1 LKTNSVT
8 SKAGNLLQWWMIAL
22 AGVVASWVWMA
33 YYLVS
38 YVNITSVLVGSG
50 LCTLVAVTLII
61 DYARKRESIDATEDE
76 LSVEE
81 AAEEVANMVTEDQNL
96 SDLFMDDI
104 EDAADVPQVDD
115 LLQNLAAESQDR
127 KIKELLQQWLDTGKI
142 YSREAGALRSAVAE
156 AINQMEQATDTIAN
170 SFQAVINKAAVQARQ
185 AMELLEGT
193 QGATQDGVPQSL
205 QDFIQVTDRRL
216 NKMADEVVRVAD
228 LSVKMVKD
236 LDDVQQRAQ
245 AIDGF
250 LRDVETLA
258 DQTKL
263 LALNADIEAARAGEA
278 GRGFAVV
285 ANEVRRLSQRSHV
298 FSQEIRKHLKAV
310 SNGLNRTYGN
320 MQTLT
325 AEDMEHALKL
335 KREVMEL
342 TESLEG
348 KNREVA
354 DTVGDIN
361 IISREI
367 AQDVQNI
374 VISLQF
380 QDITSQQLNNMLQP
394 VEDLKQKIGSLSK
407 ETVMVTEESRD
418 DSSWF
423 DGADDGKVD
432 SSGLEKEVQQENAK
446 ERSGS
451 DKRQKSDNG
460 PSVELF

>member
-1 LKTNSVT
+1 MH
-8 SKAGNLLQWWMIAL
+8 WWAIAL
-22 AGVVASWVWMA
+22 IGVLASWIWVV
-33 YYLVS
+33 L
-38 YVNITSVLVGSG
+38 YVPLWVAFGSG
-50 LCTLVAVTLII
+50 LCTLVAATLIV
-61 DYARKRESIDATEDE
+61 DYARKRGAIETDTSPTSEEEVEEEDE
-76 LSVEE
+76 INSG
-81 AAEEVANMVTEDQNL
+81 DQNL
-96 SDLFMDDI
+96 DELFLKEIGLAD
-104 EDAADVPQVDD
+104 DVPQVDEM
-115 LLQNLAAESQDR
+115 LQNLAAESQDR
-127 KIKELLQQWLDTGKI
+127 RVKELLQRWIETGKM
-142 YSREAGALRSAVAE
+142 YTDEATALRGAVAE
-156 AINQMEQATDTIAN
+156 AITQMEYATDTIAN

-250 LRDVETLA
+250 LLDVETLA

-263 LALNADIEAARAGEA
+263 LALNADIEAARAGES

-325 AEDMEHALKL
+325 AEDMEHALTL
-335 KREVMEL
+335 KREVVEL

-361 IISREI
+361 VISREI

-394 VEDLKQKIGSLSK
+394 VEELKQKISALSK
-407 ETVMVTEESRD
+407 ETMLLADESVQGRD
-418 DSSWF
+418 QWLNDSEH
-423 DGADDGKVD
+423 GKSD
-432 SSGLEKEVQQENAK
+432 AIELERKEQAEKSK
-446 ERSGS
+446 ERTKAEKS
-451 DKRQKSDNG
+451 RKSDGG

>member
-1 LKTNSVT
+1 M
-8 SKAGNLLQWWMIAL
+8 GQWWLIAL
-22 AGVVASWVWMA
+22 VGMIASWVWMA
-33 YYLVS
+33 LHVS
-38 YVNITSVLVGSG
+38 SVYALIGSG
-50 LCTLVAVTLII
+50 LCSLVAATLII
-61 DYARKRESIDATEDE
+61 DYARKRESLDAPPENLT
-76 LSVEE
+76 
-81 AAEEVANMVTEDQNL
+81 AEQAVDEVANIISEDQDL
-96 SDLFMDDI
+96 GELFMDDI
-104 EDAADVPQVDD
+104 GMSSDVPQVDD

-127 KIKELLQQWLDTGKI
+127 KVKDLLKQWVDTGKM
-142 YSREAGALRSAVAE
+142 YSSETKTLRKAVAE

-193 QGATQDGVPQSL
+193 QGAAQDGVPQSL

-228 LSVKMVKD
+228 LSVRMVKD

-263 LALNADIEAARAGEA
+263 LALNADIEAARAGDA

-320 MQTLT
+320 MQALT
-325 AEDMEHALKL
+325 AEDMEHALTL
-335 KREVMEL
+335 KREVVEL

-361 IISREI
+361 VISREI

-394 VEDLKQKIGSLSK
+394 VEELKQKIGMLSK
-407 ETVMVTEESRD
+407 ETIMITEESGK
-418 DSSWF
+418 DSSWADELM
-423 DGADDGKVD
+423 DGNVAP
-432 SSGLEKEVQQENAK
+432 SGLEKDVQSENK
-446 ERSGS
+446 GKQPEP
-451 DKRQKSDNG
+451 DKSQKSDSG

>member
-1 LKTNSVT
+1 M
-8 SKAGNLLQWWMIAL
+8 LQWWMIAL
-22 AGVVASWVWMA
+22 VGVVVSWTWMA

-38 YVNITSVLVGSG
+38 YVNIPSVLVGSG

-61 DYARKRESIDATEDE
+61 DYARKRESIDATEEE
-76 LSVEE
+76 LTVEE
-81 AAEEVANMVTEDQNL
+81 AAEEVANMVSADQNL

-142 YSREAGALRSAVAE
+142 YSREAGALRKAVAE
-156 AINQMEQATDTIAN
+156 AISQMENATDTIAN

-325 AEDMEHALKL
+325 AEDMEHALTL

-394 VEDLKQKIGSLSK
+394 VEELKQKIGSLSK
-407 ETVMVTEESRD
+407 ETVLVTEESSD

-423 DGADDGKVD
+423 VGADDGKVD

-446 ERSGS
+446 ERSDS

>member
-1 LKTNSVT
+1 MSISSDTESR
-8 SKAGNLLQWWMIAL
+8 KAFLHWWAIAL
-22 AGVVASWVWMA
+22 AGVLASWIWVA
-33 YYLVS
+33 L
-38 YVNITSVLVGSG
+38 YVPLWVAFGSG
-50 LCTLVAVTLII
+50 LCSLVAATLLV
-61 DYARKRESIDATEDE
+61 DYARKRRALEPGLAPASPN
-76 LSVEE
+76 
-81 AAEEVANMVTEDQNL
+81 EVADQIAQIIPDDQKL
-96 SDLFMDDI
+96 EELFLNEIGIAD
-104 EDAADVPQVDD
+104 DVPQVDEM
-115 LLQNLAAESQDR
+115 LQNLAAESQDR
-127 KIKELLQQWLDTGKI
+127 RIKELLQRWIATGKM
-142 YSREAGALRSAVAE
+142 YTEEATALRAAVAE
-156 AINQMEQATDTIAN
+156 AITQMEQATDTIAN

-193 QGATQDGVPQSL
+193 QGATQDGIPQSL

-263 LALNADIEAARAGEA
+263 LALNADIEAARAGES

-325 AEDMEHALKL
+325 AEDMEHALTL
-335 KREVMEL
+335 KREVVEL

-361 IISREI
+361 VISREI

-394 VEDLKQKIGSLSK
+394 VEDLKQKISALSK
-407 ETVMVTEESRD
+407 ETLLMTSESGQ
-418 DSSWF
+418 
-423 DGADDGKVD
+423 DGEMWLGDGGHGNEGAVELEQKVQSEKSRERTKADK
-432 SSGLEKEVQQENAK
+432 S
-446 ERSGS
+446 R
-451 DKRQKSDNG
+451 KSDGG

>member
-1 LKTNSVT
+1 MNLPESRIE
-8 SKAGNLLQWWMIAL
+8 SKRSLLQWWHVAL
-22 AGVVASWVWMA
+22 LGVLASWFWVV
-33 YYLVS
+33 L
-38 YVNITSVLVGSG
+38 YVPLWVALGSG
-50 LCTLVAVTLII
+50 ACTLVATTLIF
-61 DYARKRESIDATEDE
+61 DYARKRDALEYDAESLTAD
-76 LSVEE
+76 E
-81 AAEEVANMVTEDQNL
+81 AADQASSLIKEDQDL
-96 SDLFMDDI
+96 ADLFMPDI
-104 EDAADVPQVDD
+104 QAEEDVPQVDEM
-115 LLQNLAAESQDR
+115 LQSMAAESLDR
-127 KIKELLQQWLDTGKI
+127 RTRELLERWMKTGQL
-142 YSREAGALRSAVAE
+142 YTREAGKLRGAVGE
-156 AINQMEQATDTIAN
+156 AIRQMEQATDTIAN

-193 QGATQDGVPQSL
+193 QGATQDGDPQSL

-228 LSVKMVKD
+228 LSVRMVKD

-263 LALNADIEAARAGEA
+263 LALNADIEAARAGES

-325 AEDMEHALKL
+325 AEDMEHALTL
-335 KREVMEL
+335 KREVVEL

-354 DTVGDIN
+354 NTVGDIN

-380 QDITSQQLNNMLQP
+380 QDITSQQLNNMLRP
-394 VEDLKQKIGSLSK
+394 VEELKQTFSALSK
-407 ETVMVTEESRD
+407 ETMTISEQSGSENAWFTEPEVGKFNVSELERELAKENKGERT
-418 DSSWF
+418 DSS
-423 DGADDGKVD
+423 K
-432 SSGLEKEVQQENAK
+432 SK
-446 ERSGS
+446 
-451 DKRQKSDNG
+451 KSDDG

>member
-1 LKTNSVT
+1 MTGSNETKKRKFMLHWWVF
-8 SKAGNLLQWWMIAL
+8 ALL
-22 AGVVASWVWMA
+22 GVVASWL
-33 YYLVS
+33 LVAM
-38 YVNITSVLVGSG
+38 YVPLWVAFGSG
-50 LCTLVAVTLII
+50 LCTLMAATLII
-61 DYARKRESIDATEDE
+61 DYARKRGAIEERSASRSTDE
-76 LSVEE
+76 VLD
-81 AAEEVANMVTEDQNL
+81 EVANIIPDDQKLEELFL
-96 SDLFMDDI
+96 SEIDM
-104 EDAADVPQVDD
+104 ASDVPQVDEM
-115 LLQNLAAESQDR
+115 LENLAAESQDR
-127 KIKELLQQWLDTGKI
+127 RVKELLQRWIETGKM
-142 YSREAGALRSAVAE
+142 YTEEATALRGAVAE

-193 QGATQDGVPQSL
+193 QGATQDGIPQSL

-263 LALNADIEAARAGEA
+263 LALNADIEAARAGES

-325 AEDMEHALKL
+325 AEDMEHALTL
-335 KREVMEL
+335 KREVVEL

-361 IISREI
+361 VISREI

-394 VEDLKQKIGSLSK
+394 VEDLKLKISALSK
-407 ETVMVTEESRD
+407 ETKLVASETGHDDMWLSES
-418 DSSWF
+418 
-423 DGADDGKVD
+423 GDGKEEGVE
-432 SSGLEKEVQQENAK
+432 LESNTQAERTRERARKEK
-446 ERSGS
+446 PR
-451 DKRQKSDNG
+451 KSDGG

>member
-1 LKTNSVT
+1 MFNS
-8 SKAGNLLQWWMIAL
+8 SDSESRKSILQWWAIAL
-22 AGVVASWVWMA
+22 FGVLASWVWVVMFVPIWVA
-33 YYLVS
+33 F
-38 YVNITSVLVGSG
+38 GSG
-50 LCTLVAVTLII
+50 LCTLLAVTLII
-61 DYARKRESIDATEDE
+61 DYARKRGENDSGMTPVSADE
-76 LSVEE
+76 VVD
-81 AAEEVANMVTEDQNL
+81 EVANIVPDDQKL
-96 SDLFMDDI
+96 EELFMDEIGLAD
-104 EDAADVPQVDD
+104 DVPQVDEM
-115 LLQNLAAESQDR
+115 LENLAAESQDR
-127 KIKELLQQWLDTGKI
+127 RVKDLLQRWIETGKR
-142 YSREAGALRSAVAE
+142 YTEEATALRGAVAE
-156 AINQMEQATDTIAN
+156 AITQMEQATDTIAN

-263 LALNADIEAARAGEA
+263 LALNADIEAARAGES

-325 AEDMEHALKL
+325 AEDMEHALTL
-335 KREVMEL
+335 KQEVVAL

-361 IISREI
+361 VISREI

-394 VEDLKQKIGSLSK
+394 VEELKQKISALSK
-407 ETVMVTEESRD
+407 ETILMAEESGHGSD
-418 DSSWF
+418 AWLGDSE
-423 DGADDGKVD
+423 DGKQ
-432 SSGLEKEVQQENAK
+432 SAIELERKVQREKSK
-446 ERSGS
+446 ERTKA
-451 DKRQKSDNG
+451 DKSRKSDGG

>member
-1 LKTNSVT
+1 MSISSDSESRKSV
-8 SKAGNLLQWWMIAL
+8 LHWWAIAL
-22 AGVVASWVWMA
+22 VGVLASWIWVVM
-33 YYLVS
+33 
-38 YVNITSVLVGSG
+38 YVPLWVAFGSG
-50 LCTLVAVTLII
+50 LCTLLAATLII
-61 DYARKRESIDATEDE
+61 DYARKRGTIESGLTPVSADAVVD
-76 LSVEE
+76 
-81 AAEEVANMVTEDQNL
+81 EVANIIPDDQKL
-96 SDLFMDDI
+96 EDLFMSEIGIAD
-104 EDAADVPQVDD
+104 DVPQVDEM
-115 LLQNLAAESQDR
+115 LQNLAAESQDR
-127 KIKELLQQWLDTGKI
+127 RVKDLLQRWIETGKM
-142 YSREAGALRSAVAE
+142 YTDEATALRGAVAE
-156 AINQMEQATDTIAN
+156 AITQMEHATDTIAN

-193 QGATQDGVPQSL
+193 QGATQDGIPQSL

-263 LALNADIEAARAGEA
+263 LALNADIEAARAGES

-325 AEDMEHALKL
+325 AEDMEHALTL
-335 KREVMEL
+335 KREVVEL

-361 IISREI
+361 VISREI

-394 VEDLKQKIGSLSK
+394 VEELKQKISALSK
-407 ETVMVTEESRD
+407 ETISMAEESGHGSD
-418 DSSWF
+418 AWFGDSE
-423 DGADDGKVD
+423 DGKV
-432 SSGLEKEVQQENAK
+432 SAAELERKVQTEKSK
-446 ERSGS
+446 ERTKA
-451 DKRQKSDNG
+451 DKSRKSDGG

>member
-1 LKTNSVT
+1 MISFDSNNKDKKSV
-8 SKAGNLLQWWMIAL
+8 LHWWWIAL
-22 AGVVASWVWMA
+22 LGIVASWIWVV
-33 YYLVS
+33 L
-38 YVNITSVLVGSG
+38 YVPFWVAFGSG
-50 LCTLVAVTLII
+50 ICSLLAATLIV
-61 DYARKRESIDATEDE
+61 DYARKRDAIEAESTTITADQAMD
-76 LSVEE
+76 
-81 AAEEVANMVTEDQNL
+81 EVANIVNEDQTL
-96 SDLFMDDI
+96 DELFLGEIDV
-104 EDAADVPQVDD
+104 AGDVPQVDEM
-115 LLQNLAAESQDR
+115 LQNLAAESQDR
-127 KIKELLQQWLDTGKI
+127 RVKDLLQRWIETGKM
-142 YSREAGALRSAVAE
+142 YTNEATALRGAVAE
-156 AINQMEQATDTIAN
+156 AISQMEQATDTIAN

-193 QGATQDGVPQSL
+193 QGATQDGIPQSL

-263 LALNADIEAARAGEA
+263 LALNADIEAARAGES

-325 AEDMEHALKL
+325 AEDMEHALTL
-335 KREVMEL
+335 KREVVEL

-361 IISREI
+361 VISREI

-394 VEDLKQKIGSLSK
+394 VEELKQKIRALSK
-407 ETVMVTEESRD
+407 ETILVAEDTGHGD
-418 DSSWF
+418 AWF
-423 DGADDGKVD
+423 GGSEDGKAD
-432 SSGLEKEVQQENAK
+432 SSGLEREVQQEK
-446 ERSGS
+446 SRERTKA
-451 DKRQKSDNG
+451 DKSQKSDGG

>member
-1 LKTNSVT
+1 MKADTNTTVNRRSYV
-8 SKAGNLLQWWMIAL
+8 QWWLIAL
-22 AGVVASWVWMA
+22 IAIAVSWIWAMLYVPISVAIGTFICS
-33 YYLVS
+33 LVAA
-38 YVNITSVLVGSG
+38 
-50 LCTLVAVTLII
+50 TLVV
-61 DYARKRESIDATEDE
+61 DYARKRSALEGESATLTADE
-76 LSVEE
+76 VASE
-81 AAEEVANMVTEDQNL
+81 AASLISEDQDL
-96 SDLFMDDI
+96 GDLFLPDI
-104 EDAADVPQVDD
+104 ETTASVPQVDEM
-115 LLQNLAAESQDR
+115 LESLAAESQDR
-127 KIKELLQQWLDTGKI
+127 RTKDLLKRWVETGQTYTKESKV
-142 YSREAGALRSAVAE
+142 LRKSVSE
-156 AINQMEQATDTIAN
+156 AIAQMEQATDTIAN

-193 QGATQDGVPQSL
+193 QGATTDGVPQSL
-205 QDFIQVTDRRL
+205 QDFIQVTDKRL

-228 LSVKMVKD
+228 LSVRMVKD

-310 SNGLNRTYGN
+310 SHGLNRTYGN
-320 MQTLT
+320 MQALT
-325 AEDMEHALKL
+325 AEDMEHALRL
-335 KREVMEL
+335 KQEVMEL
-342 TESLEG
+342 TQSLEG

-380 QDITSQQLNNMLQP
+380 QDITSQHLNNMLQP
-394 VEDLKQKIGSLSK
+394 VEELKQRISALSK
-407 ETVMVTEESRD
+407 DTIKISEESGD
-418 DSSWF
+418 NSWVNEF
-423 DGADDGKVD
+423 VDGKSD
-432 SSGLEKEVQQENAK
+432 TSELEREVQHAGGDSQTADK
-446 ERSGS
+446 KPKQS
-451 DKRQKSDNG
+451 DGG

>member
-1 LKTNSVT
+1 MSSPDSQTGQGRSFF
-8 SKAGNLLQWWMIAL
+8 QWWLIAL
-22 AGVVASWVWMA
+22 LGVVASWLWVV
-33 YYLVS
+33 L
-38 YVNITSVLVGSG
+38 YVPLWVALGSG
-50 LCTLVAVTLII
+50 ACTLVATTLII
-61 DYARKRESIDATEDE
+61 DYARKRDALESDIESMTAD
-76 LSVEE
+76 E
-81 AAEEVANMVTEDQNL
+81 AADKAANLIREDQNL
-96 SDLFMDDI
+96 ADLLMPDI
-104 EDAADVPQVDD
+104 QIEQDVPQVDEM
-115 LLQNLAAESQDR
+115 LQHLAAESHDR
-127 KIKELLQQWLDTGKI
+127 RTRELLQRWMKTGQL
-142 YSREAGALRSAVAE
+142 YTREAGKLRGAVGE
-156 AINQMEQATDTIAN
+156 AIRQMEQATDTIAN

-193 QGATQDGVPQSL
+193 QGATQDGDPQSL

-228 LSVKMVKD
+228 LSVRMVKD

-263 LALNADIEAARAGEA
+263 LALNADIEAARAGES

-325 AEDMEHALKL
+325 AEDMEHALTL
-335 KREVMEL
+335 KREVVEL

-354 DTVGDIN
+354 NTVGDIN

-380 QDITSQQLNNMLQP
+380 QDITSQQLNNMLRP
-394 VEDLKQKIGSLSK
+394 VEELKQTISALSK
-407 ETVMVTEESRD
+407 ETLTISEESED
-418 DSSWF
+418 ENTWFSSAE
-423 DGADDGKVD
+423 DGNVD
-432 SSGLEKEVQQENAK
+432 VSELEIEVAQENK
-446 ERSGS
+446 SERTETNKS
-451 DKRQKSDNG
+451 KKSDDG

>member
-1 LKTNSVT
+1 LSSENKK
-8 SKAGNLLQWWMIAL
+8 KADRRSFVQWWLIAL
-22 AGVVASWVWMA
+22 IGIAGSWFWAMLYVPFWVAF
-33 YYLVS
+33 
-38 YVNITSVLVGSG
+38 GSG
-50 LCTLVAVTLII
+50 ICSLIAATLVI
-61 DYARKRESIDATEDE
+61 DYARKRSALEGEADLPSADEAATEAAS
-76 LSVEE
+76 LIYEE
-81 AAEEVANMVTEDQNL
+81 DDL
-96 SDLFMDDI
+96 GDLFLPEI
-104 EDAADVPQVDD
+104 ETSESVPQVDEM
-115 LLQNLAAESQDR
+115 LETLAAESQDR
-127 KIKELLQQWLDTGKI
+127 RTKDLLKRWVETGQTYTKESKV
-142 YSREAGALRSAVAE
+142 LRKSVGE
-156 AINQMEQATDTIAN
+156 AIAQMEQATDTIAN

-193 QGATQDGVPQSL
+193 QGATTDGVPQSL
-205 QDFIQVTDRRL
+205 QDFIQVTDKRL

-228 LSVKMVKD
+228 LSVRMVKD

-310 SNGLNRTYGN
+310 SHGLNRTYGN
-320 MQTLT
+320 MQALT
-325 AEDMEHALKL
+325 AEDMEHALRL
-335 KREVMEL
+335 KQEVMEL
-342 TESLEG
+342 TQSLEG

-380 QDITSQQLNNMLQP
+380 QDITSQHLNNMLQP
-394 VEDLKQKIGSLSK
+394 VEELKQRISALSK
-407 ETVMVTEESRD
+407 DTIKISEESGGNNWINEIVD
-418 DSSWF
+418 GKSDSSE
-423 DGADDGKVD
+423 
-432 SSGLEKEVQQENAK
+432 LEREVQHARNDPQTTDK
-446 ERSGS
+446 KPKQS
-451 DKRQKSDNG
+451 DGG

>member
-1 LKTNSVT
+1 MESEATTKSGSRL
-8 SKAGNLLQWWMIAL
+8 AIQWWMVTVL
-22 AGVVASWVWMA
+22 GVIGSWGWMV
-33 YYLVS
+33 L
-38 YVNITSVLVGSG
+38 YVPFWVGIGSG
-50 LCTLVAVTLII
+50 ICSLVAVTVIF
-61 DYARKRESIDATEDE
+61 DYARKQNEVDNTGSLITADRAAD
-76 LSVEE
+76 E
-81 AAEEVANMVTEDQNL
+81 AANLISQDQDL
-96 SDLFMDDI
+96 ADLFMPDI
-104 EDAADVPQVDD
+104 ELGNEVPQVDEM
-115 LLQNLAAESQDR
+115 LESLAAESHDR
-127 KIKELLQQWLDTGKI
+127 RIRELLGRWLATGKS
-142 YSREAGALRSAVAE
+142 YEREAKALRSAVGE
-156 AINQMEQATDTIAN
+156 AITQMEQATDTIAN

-193 QGATQDGVPQSL
+193 QGATTDGVPQSL

-216 NKMADEVVRVAD
+216 NKMADEVLRVAD
-228 LSVKMVKD
+228 LSVRMVKD

-310 SNGLNRTYGN
+310 SNGLNKTYGN

-325 AEDMEHALKL
+325 AEDMEHALKI
-335 KREVMEL
+335 KQDVVDL
-342 TESLEG
+342 TQSLEG

-361 IISREI
+361 VISREI

-394 VEDLKQKIGSLSK
+394 VEELKQKFASLTQ
-407 ETVMVTEESRD
+407 ETAKLSEAQGDTQEWLEEEV
-418 DSSWF
+418 
-423 DGADDGKVD
+423 GNVE
-432 SSGLEKEVQQENAK
+432 SSGLETEVSGKENDEQAAK
-446 ERSGS
+446 PKKPQPESG
-451 DKRQKSDNG
+451 DG

>member
-1 LKTNSVT
+1 MSISSD
-8 SKAGNLLQWWMIAL
+8 SKSRKAFLHWWAIAL
-22 AGVVASWVWMA
+22 VGVLASWAWV
-33 YYLVS
+33 VV
-38 YVNITSVLVGSG
+38 YVPLWVAFGSG
-50 LCTLVAVTLII
+50 LCTLLAATLII
-61 DYARKRESIDATEDE
+61 DYARKRGTIESGATPVSVDE
-76 LSVEE
+76 VVN
-81 AAEEVANMVTEDQNL
+81 EVANIIPDDQKL
-96 SDLFMDDI
+96 EELFMRDI
-104 EDAADVPQVDD
+104 DIADDVPQVDEM
-115 LLQNLAAESQDR
+115 LQNLAAESQDR
-127 KIKELLQQWLDTGKI
+127 RVKDLLQRWIETGKM
-142 YSREAGALRSAVAE
+142 YTEEATALRGAVAE
-156 AINQMEQATDTIAN
+156 AITQMEQATDTIAN

-193 QGATQDGVPQSL
+193 QGATQDGIPQSL

-263 LALNADIEAARAGEA
+263 LALNADIEAARAGES

-325 AEDMEHALKL
+325 AEDMEHALTL
-335 KREVMEL
+335 KQEVVAL

-361 IISREI
+361 VISREI

-394 VEDLKQKIGSLSK
+394 VEELKQKISALSK
-407 ETVMVTEESRD
+407 ETILMAEESGHGSD
-418 DSSWF
+418 AWLGDS
-423 DGADDGKVD
+423 GDGKE
-432 SSGLEKEVQQENAK
+432 SAIELERKVQIEKSK
-446 ERSGS
+446 ERTKA
-451 DKRQKSDNG
+451 DKSRKSDGG

>member
-1 LKTNSVT
+1 MKSILTDT
-8 SKAGNLLQWWMIAL
+8 EARKAFQHWWAIAL
-22 AGVVASWVWMA
+22 VGVLASWIWVA
-33 YYLVS
+33 L
-38 YVNITSVLVGSG
+38 YVPLWVAFGSG
-50 LCTLVAVTLII
+50 LCSLVAATLLV
-61 DYARKRESIDATEDE
+61 DYARKRGAMESGVAPTSADD
-76 LSVEE
+76 
-81 AAEEVANMVTEDQNL
+81 VANQIYEIIPDDKKL
-96 SDLFMDDI
+96 EELFLDEIGIAD
-104 EDAADVPQVDD
+104 DVPQVDEM
-115 LLQNLAAESQDR
+115 LQNLAAESQDR
-127 KIKELLQQWLDTGKI
+127 RVKELLQRWIETGKS
-142 YSREAGALRSAVAE
+142 YTEEATALRGAVAE
-156 AINQMEQATDTIAN
+156 AITQMEQATDTIAN

-193 QGATQDGVPQSL
+193 QGATQDGIPQSL

-263 LALNADIEAARAGEA
+263 LALNADIEAARAGES

-325 AEDMEHALKL
+325 AEDMEHALTL
-335 KREVMEL
+335 KQEVVAL

-361 IISREI
+361 VISREI

-380 QDITSQQLNNMLQP
+380 QDITSQQLNNMLAP
-394 VEDLKQKIGSLSK
+394 VEELKQKISALSK
-407 ETVMVTEESRD
+407 ETMLLANESGH
-418 DSSWF
+418 
-423 DGADDGKVD
+423 DGEMWTGDGEHGNESAVELERKVQTDKSRERTKADKP
-432 SSGLEKEVQQENAK
+432 
-446 ERSGS
+446 R
-451 DKRQKSDNG
+451 KSDGG

>member
-1 LKTNSVT
+1 MSISSDSGGMRSILH
-8 SKAGNLLQWWMIAL
+8 WWLIAL
-22 AGVVASWVWMA
+22 VGVLASWIWVVM
-33 YYLVS
+33 
-38 YVNITSVLVGSG
+38 YVPLWVAFGSG
-50 LCTLVAVTLII
+50 LCSLLAATLIV
-61 DYARKRESIDATEDE
+61 DYARKRGAIESGLTPRSADE
-76 LSVEE
+76 VV
-81 AAEEVANMVTEDQNL
+81 EEVANIIPDDQKL
-96 SDLFMDDI
+96 EELFMSEIDI
-104 EDAADVPQVDD
+104 ADDVPQVDEM
-115 LLQNLAAESQDR
+115 LQNLAAESQDR
-127 KIKELLQQWLDTGKI
+127 RVKELLERWIETGKM
-142 YSREAGALRSAVAE
+142 YTEEATALRGAVAE
-156 AINQMEQATDTIAN
+156 AITQMEQATDTIAN

-193 QGATQDGVPQSL
+193 QGATQDGIPQSL

-228 LSVKMVKD
+228 LSVRMVKD

-263 LALNADIEAARAGEA
+263 LALNADIEAARAGES

-325 AEDMEHALKL
+325 AEDMEHALTL
-335 KREVMEL
+335 KREVVEL

-394 VEDLKQKIGSLSK
+394 VEELKQKISALSK
-407 ETVMVTEESRD
+407 ETMLIAEEAGHGSD
-418 DSSWF
+418 AWLGDSE
-423 DGADDGKVD
+423 DGNASAIELERKVQ
-432 SSGLEKEVQQENAK
+432 LEKSK
-446 ERSGS
+446 ERTKAEKSRKSG
-451 DKRQKSDNG
+451 DG

>member
-1 LKTNSVT
+1 LISISSDSESRKSFLHWWAV
-8 SKAGNLLQWWMIAL
+8 ALL
-22 AGVVASWVWMA
+22 GVLASWGWVVM
-33 YYLVS
+33 
-38 YVNITSVLVGSG
+38 YVPLWVAFGSG
-50 LCTLVAVTLII
+50 LCTLVSVTLII
-61 DYARKRESIDATEDE
+61 DYARKRGTIEPETTPMS
-76 LSVEE
+76 
-81 AAEEVANMVTEDQNL
+81 AAAVVDEVANIVPEDQKL
-96 SDLFMDDI
+96 EDLFLSEVDM
-104 EDAADVPQVDD
+104 ANDVPQVDEM
-115 LLQNLAAESQDR
+115 LENLAAESQDR
-127 KIKELLQQWLDTGKI
+127 RVKELLQRWIKTGKM
-142 YSREAGALRSAVAE
+142 YTDEATALRGAVAE
-156 AINQMEQATDTIAN
+156 AITQMEQATDTIAN

-193 QGATQDGVPQSL
+193 QGATQDGIPQSL

-263 LALNADIEAARAGEA
+263 LALNADIEAARAGES

-325 AEDMEHALKL
+325 AEDMEHALTL
-335 KREVMEL
+335 KREVVEL

-361 IISREI
+361 VISREI

-394 VEDLKQKIGSLSK
+394 VEELKQKISALSK
-407 ETVMVTEESRD
+407 ETILVAEESGD
-418 DSSWF
+418 GSDMWTSDSEVGKE
-423 DGADDGKVD
+423 GAVELERKVQT
-432 SSGLEKEVQQENAK
+432 EKSK
-446 ERSGS
+446 ERTKS
-451 DKRQKSDNG
+451 DKSRKSDGG

>member
-1 LKTNSVT
+1 MSISSDSESRKSV
-8 SKAGNLLQWWMIAL
+8 LHWWAIAL
-22 AGVVASWVWMA
+22 VGVLASWIWVVM
-33 YYLVS
+33 
-38 YVNITSVLVGSG
+38 YVPLWVAFGSG
-50 LCTLVAVTLII
+50 LCTLLAATLII
-61 DYARKRESIDATEDE
+61 DYARKRGTIESGLTPVSADAVVD
-76 LSVEE
+76 
-81 AAEEVANMVTEDQNL
+81 EVANIIPDDQKL
-96 SDLFMDDI
+96 EDLFMSEIGIAD
-104 EDAADVPQVDD
+104 DVPQVDEM
-115 LLQNLAAESQDR
+115 LQNLAAESQDR
-127 KIKELLQQWLDTGKI
+127 RVKDLLQRWIETGKM
-142 YSREAGALRSAVAE
+142 YTDEATALRGAVAE
-156 AINQMEQATDTIAN
+156 AITQMEHATDTIAN

-193 QGATQDGVPQSL
+193 QGATQDGIPQSL

-263 LALNADIEAARAGEA
+263 LALNADIEAARAGES

-325 AEDMEHALKL
+325 AEDMEHALTL
-335 KREVMEL
+335 KREVVEL

-361 IISREI
+361 VISREI

-394 VEDLKQKIGSLSK
+394 VEELKQKISALSK
-407 ETVMVTEESRD
+407 ETISMAEESGHGSD
-418 DSSWF
+418 AWFGDSE
-423 DGADDGKVD
+423 DGKA
-432 SSGLEKEVQQENAK
+432 SAAELERKVQTEKSK
-446 ERSGS
+446 ERTKA
-451 DKRQKSDNG
+451 DKSRKSDGG